1 MSIHAYHVFEVV
13 SEEKS
18 FAKSAALL
26 NLTPSAV
33 SHTIAKLENEFDIQL
48 FDRSCKGVE
57 LTDNGARLLTH
68 VKAIQ
73 RNYELLQQEVA
84 QIHGLLRG
92 KVRLGCF
99 DSITL
104 NWLPQIIKSFRKDY
118 PDIEIQ
124 IYQGG
129 YNEIKSWIS
138 TNTVDLAFVVNSIV
152 KDKDIIPLHKDMLL
166 VATPKDFK
174 PINGDYITV
183 PEIRD
188 VNYILQRD
196 GYNAETLDF
205 FEKHN
210 MNVTSSISVES
221 DESTVAL
228 VEAGFGF
235 SIISKMVFRNY
246 AYDVNVYPLSP
257 PEYRTIGLV
266 TVNSGRIAPATRKM
280 RQHILNYFEENN
292 LLNL

>member
-1 MSIHAYHVFEVV
+1 MSIHAYRVFEVV

-33 SHTIAKLENEFDIQL
+33 SHTIAKLESEFDIQL
-48 FDRSCKGVE
+48 FVRNRKGVE
-57 LTDNGARLLTH
+57 LTDNGARLLSH
-68 VKAIQ
+68 VKTIQ
-73 RNYELLQQEVA
+73 RNYELLRQEVA
-84 QIHGLLRG
+84 QIHGLVCG

-99 DSITL
+99 DSIIL
-104 NWLPQIIKSFRKDY
+104 NWLSQIIKSFRKDY

-129 YNEIKSWIS
+129 YNDIKSWIN

-152 KDKDIIPLHKDMLL
+152 KDKDVIPLHKDMLL

-174 PINGDYITV
+174 PINGDYITI
-183 PEIRD
+183 PEIRN
-188 VNYILQRD
+188 VNYIMQRD

-205 FEKHN
+205 FQKHN
-210 MNVTSSISVES
+210 INFTSSISVES

-235 SIISKMVFRNY
+235 SIISNMVYRNHT
-246 AYDVNVYPLSP
+246 YDVNVYPLAP

-266 TVNSGRIAPATRKM
+266 TVNPGRVAPATKKM